1 MTNQVL
7 SSDPE
12 SQEGGEV
19 STKKSRKK
27 KPVSHTRAWPVPM
40 MGSEYF
46 ANRHLGGVA
55 SSPPWADV
63 PLPSPKVG
71 NRAANGHRDCSL
83 GLLTRKIVALIK
95 GSPNCVLDLNA
106 AATRLQVQK
115 RRIYDITNVLE
126 GIGLIDKQSRNNVVW
141 RGDEQTTVSSQAVS
155 GEIEELV
162 AENARLEAEDKALDA
177 ELERATLLREQFT
190 EQEQEMMFL
199 NHSDVRSLP
208 NLRESAVIAI
218 RAPIGTSLEVPD
230 PDVVSLNVL
239 DASDP
244 RTRQNYKAEFR
255 SPGGAIDVCLL
266 DEPNIAPSHPFL
278 PAAQALVQGQVQAI
292 PPLPHTSHAP
302 PPPHEQHPQHPPQVG
317 AAPLAP
323 PGGALSHSGGAG
335 YFHFTAPGGGGGT
348 AHASEPPPLTFLH
361 HALQQQQQHALQQ
374 LAAPP
379 PPLDPEGQTRCP
391 YTEAANSASEYKA
404 EATDD
409 EPPTAKRQRLDLQQQ
424 QHQQQVLLQQHHM
437 LLLQQQHQQLQ
448 LQLQHQQQL
457 QQQQYWQNA
466 VKPSF
471 TVGHKPPPTS
481 LLVSDASNAGA
492 FRAPLCDVT
501 AQCG

>member
-1 MTNQVL
+1 
-7 SSDPE
+7 
-12 SQEGGEV
+12 
-19 STKKSRKK
+19 
-27 KPVSHTRAWPVPM
+27 M

-55 SSPPWADV
+55 SSPPWADA

-71 NRAANGHRDCSL
+71 DRPANGHRDCSL

-95 GSPNCVLDLNA
+95 GSPNCVLDLNS

-141 RGDEQTTVSSQAVS
+141 RGNEQTTVSSQAVS
-155 GEIEELV
+155 GDIEELV

-177 ELERATLLREQFT
+177 ELERVTLLREQFT

-239 DASDP
+239 NASDP
-244 RTRQNYKAEFR
+244 RTRNNYKAEFR
-255 SPGGAIDVCLL
+255 SPGGSIDVCLL

-302 PPPHEQHPQHPPQVG
+302 PPHEQHPQHPPQVG
-317 AAPLAP
+317 AAPLVP

-335 YFHFTAPGGGGGT
+335 YFHFTAPGGGGGA

-361 HALQQQQQHALQQ
+361 HALQQHHHALQQ
-374 LAAPP
+374 LPAPP

-391 YTEAANSASEYKA
+391 YTEAANSASVFEA
-404 EATDD
+404 EATAD

-448 LQLQHQQQL
+448 LQLQQHQHQHQQQ
-457 QQQQYWQNA
+457 QFWRNA